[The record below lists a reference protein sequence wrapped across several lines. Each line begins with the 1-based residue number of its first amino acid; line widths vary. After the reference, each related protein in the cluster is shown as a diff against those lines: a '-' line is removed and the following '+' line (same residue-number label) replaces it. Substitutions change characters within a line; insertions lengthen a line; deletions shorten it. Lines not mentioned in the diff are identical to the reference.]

1 MLNDTV
7 ASRLLQLIEQNPDA
21 PALIYK
27 EKPIS
32 RKEFAHQIQKIQTA
46 LPKHARIGVVLDH
59 QPELIESLFA
69 ILMNGSC
76 YVPAEPS
83 FPVGRIHRMVSEA
96 ECPVILTQKKY
107 ADRLEGFPLLFIED
121 LMEEAQDSDSSFDL
135 SQLKDD
141 SVPSDPAYILYTS
154 GTTGMPKGIEVTNAN
169 VCHYVDAF
177 QNEFHVTPE
186 DRMLQYS
193 VCSFDIFT
201 EEVFA
206 SLLNGA
212 TLVIPENKDKKNA
225 GSLLQFVDQNDI
237 TMVSGFPYL
246 LEKFNQEKALPK
258 SLRLLISGGDILREN
273 YVTNLIDQVAIYNT
287 YGPSETTVCASYFHC
302 LPGAALEDGT
312 FPIGK
317 PVLDVQIE
325 LYNDKHELCK
335 PGEVGE
341 LVISGKGVSNGY
353 IKDHDHENDAFET
366 LPDGTRR
373 YWSGDCGFWQPDGN
387 LAFLNRKDSQVMIY
401 GRRVEIQEV
410 ESALNQC
417 EGINMAVVDHFL
429 DEEGLPYLV
438 AYIVTSPEFEGLYE
452 LKKELAHQLP
462 AFMIPEFF
470 VRLGDI
476 ALTSNGKPDY
486 NKLPQ
491 VLKTGEIPWS

>member
-1 MLNDTV
+1 MTSNKTLG
-7 ASRLLQLIEQNPDA
+7 SRFLDLAAQNPDA
-21 PALIYK
+21 PALVYQDQIYK
-27 EKPIS
+27 
-32 RKEFAHQIQKIQTA
+32 RKDVARMAAILQTL
-46 LPKHARIGVVLDH
+46 LPLHARVGIVMDH
-59 QPELIESLFA
+59 VPEMFGALFA
-69 ILMNGSC
+69 ILLNGSC
-76 YVPAEPS
+76 YVPAEPA
-83 FPVGRIHRMVSEA
+83 FPIGRIERMMKESNTALIV
-96 ECPVILTQKKY
+96 TQRKY
-107 ADRLEGFPLLFIED
+107 ADLLAGFSLLFIED
-121 LMEEAQDSDSSFDL
+121 LADALSEKDTFQALPRDL
-135 SQLKDD
+135 SKPEDA
-141 SVPSDPAYILYTS
+141 AYILYTS

-177 QNEFHVTPE
+177 NHEFHVTAQ

-212 TLVIPENKDKKNA
+212 ALVLPQPGDKKDA
-225 GSLLQFVDQNDI
+225 RSLLDFVNRNQVTI
-237 TMVSGFPYL
+237 ISGFPYL
-246 LEKFNQEKALPK
+246 LEKINLENWLPQ

-273 YVTNLIDQVAIYNT
+273 YVSNLIDKVAVYNT

-302 LPGAALEDGT
+302 LPGTALADGT

-325 LYNDKHELCK
+325 LYDLDTKMPCP
-335 PGEVGE
+335 PGKVGE

-353 IKDHDHENDAFET
+353 IKDHDHENDAFEQ

-373 YWSGDCGFWQPDGN
+373 YWSGDCGRLLPDGN

-401 GRRVEIQEV
+401 GKRVEIKEV

-417 EGINMAVVDHFL
+417 QGINLAVVENFL
-429 DEEGLPYLV
+429 DEDNLPYLV
-438 AYIVTSPEFEGLYE
+438 AYIVTNSQFESLHQ

-462 AFMIPEFF
+462 SFMIPEFF

-486 NKLPQ
+486 KKLPQ
-491 VLKTGEIPWS
+491 VLKSGEIPWS

>member
-1 MLNDTV
+1 MRNDTL
-7 ASRLLQLIEQNPDA
+7 ASRLLHLVKQNPDA
-21 PALIYK
+21 PALIYRNQS
-27 EKPIS
+27 IN
-32 RKEFAHQIQKIQTA
+32 RKEFASRIQKIQNI

-83 FPVGRIHRMVSEA
+83 FPVGRIHRMMNEA
-96 ECPVILTQKKY
+96 ECPLIVTQKKY
-107 ADRLEGFPLLFIED
+107 GDQLEGFPLLFIED
-121 LMEEAQDSDSSFDL
+121 LMEQEQDCTSGFDL
-135 SQLKDD
+135 AKFKDF
-141 SVPSDPAYILYTS
+141 SIPSNPAYILYTS

-177 QNEFHVTPE
+177 QNEFHVTAE

-212 TLVIPENKDKKNA
+212 TLVLPEDKDKQNA
-225 GSLLQFVDQNDI
+225 KSLLQFVDQNRV

-246 LEKFNQEKALPK
+246 LEKFNQEKKLPA
-258 SLRLLISGGDILREN
+258 SLRLLISGGDVLREN
-273 YVTNLIDQVAIYNT
+273 YVTNLIDQAAIYNT

-302 LPGAALEDGT
+302 LPGTALADGT

-335 PGEVGE
+335 AGEVGE
-341 LVISGKGVSNGY
+341 LIISGKGVSNGY

-373 YWSGDCGFWQPDGN
+373 YRSGDCGLLLPDGN

-417 EGINMAVVDHFL
+417 TGINLAVVDHFL

-438 AYIVTSPEFEGLYE
+438 AYIVTNPRFEGLHE

-462 AFMIPEFF
+462 SFMIPEFF

-476 ALTSNGKPDY
+476 VLTSNGKPDHK
-486 NKLPQ
+486 KLPQ
-491 VLKTGEIPWS
+491 VLKSGEIPWS